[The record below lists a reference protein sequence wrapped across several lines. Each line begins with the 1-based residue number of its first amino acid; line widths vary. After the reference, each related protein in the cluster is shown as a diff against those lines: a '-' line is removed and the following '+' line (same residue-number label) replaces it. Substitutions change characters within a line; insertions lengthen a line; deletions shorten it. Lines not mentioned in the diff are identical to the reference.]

1 MTFKAPQSVF
11 KMLNF
16 LERASAY
23 AQGKGYGAATIE
35 KEISLL
41 LNFLKSRARLAIDI
55 GGNVGH
61 YTAELRRTNPELEI
75 HTFEPSAENMK
86 KLNARFKSDGLITL
100 VPFAV
105 SSESGL
111 ATLFSN
117 EAGSG
122 LGSLTKR
129 RLDHFNIA
137 FDVSETIRTI
147 RFEDYWRDQL
157 QGSPLDIVKI
167 DVEGHELAVLTGL
180 GEALKAT
187 RVLQFE
193 FGGCNIDTR
202 TYFQDFWY
210 FFKEAEFDLHRI
222 TPLGPQKIL
231 NYAES
236 DEIFATSNYL
246 AVNRRQIPGGA

>member
-1 MTFKAPQSVF
+1 
-11 KMLNF
+11 MLNF

-35 KEISLL
+35 KEVSLL
-41 LNFLKSRARLAIDI
+41 LSFLKSRARLAIDI
-55 GGNVGH
+55 GGNVGS

-75 HTFEPSAENMK
+75 HTFEPSAENVK
-86 KLNARFKSDGLITL
+86 RLNARFKSDGLITL

-105 SSESGL
+105 SSESGS
-111 ATLFSN
+111 ATLFSD
-117 EAGSG
+117 ESGSG
-122 LGSLTKR
+122 LGSLTRR
-129 RLDHFNIA
+129 RLDHFHIA

-147 RFEDYWRDQL
+147 RFEDYWRNQL
-157 QGSPLDIVKI
+157 QGRPLDIVKI

-180 GEALKAT
+180 GEALKVT

-210 FFKEAEFDLHRI
+210 FFKDVGFDLHRI
-222 TPLGPQKIL
+222 TPLGAQKIL

-246 AVNRRQIPGGA
+246 AVNRRQFPGGA